1 MIWNSYK
8 FKSNYI
14 SKVASDYRVWLT
26 KVDWRWLDTSDEQ
39 VDIAGYHGI
48 RLSPTY
54 ARGRRI
60 TIEWL
65 ILADSRVGLSKA
77 MDYLDRLFALQYNNF
92 SVTEFSSF
100 VVTDE
105 QNRDWEI
112 QCKVKEPV
120 EYIISDD
127 DYMDW
132 ANRKFRVV
140 LQSEDPRY
148 FWPENTL
155 EGIESIYWGIKQL
168 DKRISNETT
177 VYWWIELPAEL
188 PSELDSSY
196 TITTTSGIF
205 GGIKLPN
212 KFNYYFNTLTI
223 TNPGN
228 SESPLI
234 ITITVNK
241 SINSPLLFK
250 NLTNNKYFW
259 LDVSAVARDVIII
272 DSSKFTCTKNWTNIL
287 ASRIEGSTWP
297 KIIWTNSFG
306 VIDNDQ
312 ALFESDFDI
321 TIKFKNS
328 LL

>member
-14 SKVASDYRVWLT
+14 SKIASDYRVWLT
-26 KVDWRWLDTSDEQ
+26 RVDWRWLDTSDEQ

-65 ILADSRVGLSKA
+65 IVADNRIGLSKA

-92 SVTEFSSF
+92 SITEFSSF

-105 QNRDWEI
+105 QNRDWELL
-112 QCKVKEPV
+112 CKVKEPL

-132 ANRKFRVV
+132 TSRQFRVV

-148 FWPENTL
+148 FWPENTV
-155 EGIESIYWGIKQL
+155 EGVESIYWWIKQL
-168 DKRISNETT
+168 DKRISTETT

-228 SESPLI
+228 CESPLI

-250 NLTNNKYFW
+250 NLNNNKFFW
-259 LDVSAVARDVIII
+259 LDVSAAAWDVIII